1 MHCLDKDLTAH
12 ALFRSYVILIL
23 VHMSSGSKIQ
33 NQKKSTE
40 PETGQ
45 AVLDT
50 SDQLKK
56 MENDLQ
62 EMRSNITSAPRT
74 VQPSVDLGQIW
85 EKFWSL
91 KSWLCSNVFGWAVW
105 TKDGTCPKFALSF
118 WDEHHGIMD
127 TVCPYAYEAVFN
139 LRYDIFVFVKDS
151 PWKYFLSWESISFF
165 LYFQHNLNSEINDT
179 LCFH

>member
-40 PETGQ
+40 PESGQ

-62 EMRSNITSAPRT
+62 ETRSNITRAPRT
-74 VQPSVDLGQIW
+74 DQPSFDFGRLSRNRKNLIVEKLIMFQCFWLSRVNEGRNLPQVCSQLLG
-85 EKFWSL
+85 
-91 KSWLCSNVFGWAVW
+91 
-105 TKDGTCPKFALSF
+105 
-118 WDEHHGIMD
+118 
-127 TVCPYAYEAVFN
+127 
-139 LRYDIFVFVKDS
+139 
-151 PWKYFLSWESISFF
+151 
-165 LYFQHNLNSEINDT
+165 
-179 LCFH
+179 

>member
-1 MHCLDKDLTAH
+1 MGHFGIPFQVSTFIMHCLDKDLTAH

-85 EKFWSL
+85 EKF
-91 KSWLCSNVFGWAVW
+91 
-105 TKDGTCPKFALSF
+105 
-118 WDEHHGIMD
+118 
-127 TVCPYAYEAVFN
+127 
-139 LRYDIFVFVKDS
+139 
-151 PWKYFLSWESISFF
+151 
-165 LYFQHNLNSEINDT
+165 
-179 LCFH
+179 